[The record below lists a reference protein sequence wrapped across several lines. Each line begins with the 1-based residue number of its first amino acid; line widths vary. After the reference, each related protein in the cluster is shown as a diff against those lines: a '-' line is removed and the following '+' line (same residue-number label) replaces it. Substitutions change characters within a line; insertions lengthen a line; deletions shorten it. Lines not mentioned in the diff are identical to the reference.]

1 MKQIT
6 YLPFEGILW
15 LIQQEVFQSCSNF
28 TVEAVTA
35 WLKKCG
41 DQEDYDIVY
50 HILADSYGIDLSDF
64 SRASELLNN
73 KLLGEILH
81 TSSNETMEEMLVF
94 INLNSIS
101 IMFYSPSLNNWFSFP
116 LKCSQ
121 DDLFPIGALKSGKM
135 LVRKKT
141 GSQLFAVDIRD
152 QEKPKET
159 ISAPKHNNWKNIIY
173 GSCDGKYV
181 CLQRNNHEMRLVK
194 LKEVKSKFFWK
205 PWPGYNMENLPA
217 LEGKLLFVG
226 GSLNHVILSERWY
239 DEQNNFMI
247 LRKNVYPFN
256 YMKIPNPRC
265 TCSGHKNNG
274 QGSIC
279 LSSLSTVNYKV
290 YMNLS
295 QTDFKIIL
303 VSNQVKFSKF
313 HKNIII

>member
-1 MKQIT
+1 MT
-6 YLPFEGILW
+6 
-15 LIQQEVFQSCSNF
+15 
-28 TVEAVTA
+28 
-35 WLKKCG
+35 WLKNCE
-41 DQEDYDIVY
+41 DQEDYNILF
-50 HILADSYGIDLSDF
+50 HILADSYGIDTSNF
-64 SRASELLNN
+64 SQASELLNN
-73 KLLGEILH
+73 KLLREILH

-101 IMFYSPSLNNWFSFP
+101 IMFYSPTLNNWFSFH

-159 ISAPKHNNWKNIIY
+159 ISTPKHNSWKNITY
-173 GSCDGKYV
+173 GTCDGKYV

-205 PWPGYNMENLPA
+205 PWPGYNIENLPS
-217 LEGKLLFVG
+217 LDGKLILVG
-226 GSLNHVILSERWY
+226 GSSGHMILSERWFCLK
-239 DEQNNFMI
+239 EEEFMI

-256 YMKIPNPRC
+256 YVKIPYP
-265 TCSGHKNNG
+265 TCECSTHTNNG
-274 QGSIC
+274 QGNIC
-279 LSSLSTVNYKV
+279 LSSLSTLNHKV

-295 QTDFKIIL
+295 QTNFRITI
-303 VSNQVKFSKF
+303 VSHMVKFSKF
-313 HKNIII
+313 LSNICLICRIYL